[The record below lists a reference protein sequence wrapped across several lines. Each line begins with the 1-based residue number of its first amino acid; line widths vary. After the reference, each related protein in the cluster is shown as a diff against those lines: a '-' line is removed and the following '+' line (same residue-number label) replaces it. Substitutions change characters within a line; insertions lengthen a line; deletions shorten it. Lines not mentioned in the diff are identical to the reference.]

1 MDRDTWI
8 AGQDAAGS
16 HADMPPSVMDMV
28 VGQHGCAGH
37 VQPLQPALHASR
49 SHRNGQQGR
58 RGVVVGCAPD
68 SPGDQLAVVGDED
81 RLRGRVS
88 VEIGSVVRAS
98 GIN

>member
-37 VQPLQPALHASR
+37 VQPLQPALDTQAALIEMDNR
-49 SHRNGQQGR
+49 GR
-58 RGVVVGCAPD
+58 RGAVVGCAPD
-68 SPGDQLAVVGDED
+68 SLGCG
-81 RLRGRVS
+81 
-88 VEIGSVVRAS
+88 
-98 GIN
+98 